1 MPALKTGVQQNYPNP
16 FNPQT
21 AIRFTLSSSERVEL
35 VVYDATG
42 GVVRTLV
49 NETRAAGNHEVTWD
63 GRNNGGATVASGV
76 YFYRFHAGKI
86 SETKRMVLL
95 K

>member
-1 MPALKTGVQQNYPNP
+1 
-16 FNPQT
+16 
-21 AIRFTLSSSERVEL
+21 
-35 VVYDATG
+35 
-42 GVVRTLV
+42 VVRTLV